1 MGVPL
6 VLSTQALWRDSCI
19 IGLFPILLLPWLL
32 FDGLVVMV
40 SLVLVKVRGTKSEVG
55 NMC

>member
-6 VLSTQALWRDSCI
+6 VLSTQAFWRDSCI
-19 IGLFPILLLPWLL
+19 IGIFPILLLPWLL

-40 SLVLVKVRGTKSEVG
+40 SLVLVKV
-55 NMC
+55 

>member
-6 VLSTQALWRDSCI
+6 VLSTQAFWRDSCI
-19 IGLFPILLLPWLL
+19 IDLFPILLLPWLL

-40 SLVLVKVRGTKSEVG
+40 SLVLVKVRGNKSEVG